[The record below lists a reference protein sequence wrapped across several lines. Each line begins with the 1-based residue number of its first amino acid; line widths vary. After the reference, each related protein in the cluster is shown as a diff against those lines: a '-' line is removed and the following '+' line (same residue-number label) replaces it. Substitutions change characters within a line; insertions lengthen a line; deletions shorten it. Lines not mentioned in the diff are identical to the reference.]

1 MEIPKISPY
10 DALFH
15 VALNYTSLRIF
26 GCACYP
32 WLRPY
37 WSHKLELK
45 SIKCVFVRYSLQH
58 KGYRCLDPSTSRVYI
73 SKHVIF
79 EELMFTFSETRPVS
93 SSLHVSN
100 PLVIFGP
107 FTIFHIFFTYWSIPP
122 LTPLIHPSHQASPAH
137 SPLNVVG

>member
-1 MEIPKISPY
+1 MPIVEIPKISPY

-45 SIKCVFVRYSLQH
+45 SIKCVFVGYSLQH

-79 EELMFTFSETRPVS
+79 EELMFTLAKPDLSPPPYTFQTHWRSLGPLPYFTS
-93 SSLHVSN
+93 SSPIGQS
-100 PLVIFGP
+100 
-107 FTIFHIFFTYWSIPP
+107 
-122 LTPLIHPSHQASPAH
+122 HP
-137 SPLNVVG
+137 